1 MKMFAS
7 INTTFIRSKIDWQT
21 FTMRGEAVID
31 EKYNKIGLPVLMSL
45 PHIKKSSKF
54 EEIVLSS

>member
-1 MKMFAS
+1 MKMFES
-7 INTTFIRSKIDWQT
+7 INTAFIRSKMDWQT

-31 EKYNKIGLPVLMSL
+31 KQYNKIPVLMSL